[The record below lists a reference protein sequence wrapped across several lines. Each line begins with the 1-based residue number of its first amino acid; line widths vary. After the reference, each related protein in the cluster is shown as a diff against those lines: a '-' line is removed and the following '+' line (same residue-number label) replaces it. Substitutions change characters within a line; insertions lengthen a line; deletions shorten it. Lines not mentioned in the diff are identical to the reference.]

1 MVDAKQLPALAAMTR
16 DQLLDMM
23 SELSGVRS
31 VELKLNVPADQRM
44 SLQHLGIDP
53 LEAKIRQ
60 VTFFDTPDLTLYR
73 NGLVVRARRTQ
84 KADDDTVVK
93 IRPAK
98 PAELPPKVL
107 ESKNLKIEMDV
118 TRGSYVVSASLK
130 GSRSAGAVLKATAGE
145 RPLAN
150 LFTKEQRAFFADHSP
165 DVGWD
170 DLVPLGPIYI
180 MLLKF
185 VPTGFSRRITV
196 EQWHYPGEIPLVEL
210 STKTTPGNVLEVAAE
225 TAEFLR
231 GYGLDASGAQEPKTR
246 KALEFFA
253 PRPKGSK
260 SGR

>member
-1 MVDAKQLPALAAMTR
+1 MVDAKQIPALAAMTR

-44 SLQHLGIDP
+44 SLQALGIDP

-60 VTFFDTPDLTLYR
+60 VTFFDTPDLTLFE

-84 KADDDTVVK
+84 NADDDTVVK
-93 IRPAK
+93 VRPAK
-98 PAELPPKVL
+98 PSELPPKVL
-107 ESKNLKIEMDV
+107 ASKNLKIEMDV
-118 TRGSYVVSASLK
+118 TRSSYVVSASLK
-130 GSRSAGAVLKATAGE
+130 GSRSAGAVLKATAGD
-145 RPLAN
+145 RPLAD
-150 LFTKEQRAFFADHSP
+150 LFTKEQRSFYAKHSP

-170 DLVPLGPIYI
+170 DLVPLGPIFI
-180 MLLKF
+180 LLLKF
-185 VPTGFSRRITV
+185 VPAGFSRRITV
-196 EQWHYPGEIPLVEL
+196 EQWHYPGEVPLVEL

-225 TAEFLR
+225 GAAYLR
-231 GYGLDASGAQEPKTR
+231 GLGLEPTGEQAPKTR

-253 PRPKGSK
+253 PRRKK